1 MLSNLC
7 AWYSGSSRPSKI
19 RQLESLSDP
28 FDGEQDPWRPQ
39 KRVWCS
45 KQATWCSAE
54 ETGRNIRRCLC
65 ACKNLLGLP
74 YHSVECERSF
84 SVLLSQLTHNRLQSR
99 LNHELILV
107 AHSARPV
114 DMDDV
119 HYHASQKYTTFTAI
133 RFITFTVSHIHTV
146 TEPLTHCQS
155 REFGFAPNF
164 IKQMFAHPG
173 LKPCRC
179 PWHAVNKIPFA
190 QLTGDNSYRDV
201 TLGLM
206 LYTSS
211 RRSGG
216 GGTGHGTG
224 CAWCVGIVC
233 HQQILPVLWG

>member
-1 MLSNLC
+1 MILRRRNWTYYSKTFVCLQESTWPALSQFT
-7 AWYSGSSRPSKI
+7 SI
-19 RQLESLSDP
+19 
-28 FDGEQDPWRPQ
+28 
-39 KRVWCS
+39 
-45 KQATWCSAE
+45 
-54 ETGRNIRRCLC
+54 
-65 ACKNLLGLP
+65 
-74 YHSVECERSF
+74 ECERSF

-179 PWHAVNKIPFA
+179 P
-190 QLTGDNSYRDV
+190 
-201 TLGLM
+201 
-206 LYTSS
+206 
-211 RRSGG
+211 
-216 GGTGHGTG
+216 
-224 CAWCVGIVC
+224 
-233 HQQILPVLWG
+233 